1 MRKILIILFLMF
13 GIQCF
18 SQTHVEYVSEP
29 TDSMALINKQD
40 IDVINNV
47 FRERNVLDSLRKID
61 TQIIKVLETNNRVQK
76 DIITTQDLAIQ
87 YSDEIIKELESQ
99 NEENIAKYSKQL
111 KKEKIKSVS
120 FETLTGAG
128 IIVIILL
135 ILL

>member
-29 TDSMALINKQD
+29 IDSMALINKQD

-61 TQIIKVLETNNRVQK
+61 AKIIETLEINNNIQK
-76 DIITTQDLAIQ
+76 DIIVTQDLAIQ
-87 YSDEIIKELESQ
+87 CSDELIKELEVR
-99 NEENIAKYSKQL
+99 NEESVAKYSKQL

>member
-61 TQIIKVLETNNRVQK
+61 AKII
-76 DIITTQDLAIQ
+76 
-87 YSDEIIKELESQ
+87 
-99 NEENIAKYSKQL
+99 
-111 KKEKIKSVS
+111 
-120 FETLTGAG
+120 ETLEINNNIQMT
-128 IIVIILL
+128 LCKYPF
-135 ILL
+135 

>member
-61 TQIIKVLETNNRVQK
+61 AKIIETLEINNNIQK
-76 DIITTQDLAIQ
+76 DIIVTQDLAIQ
-87 YSDEIIKELESQ
+87 CSDELIKELEVR
-99 NEENIAKYSKQL
+99 NEESVAKYSKQL